1 MKFRGVTSKVKTSS
15 CSPSCSGMWA
25 NETCMKQNPKGKRRR
40 VWPCA
45 GKDEAM
51 RHQSNSCWIAASLWP
66 TVPTLLSMWKQL
78 PKMQSMCPQCH
89 LNCQVFRKKSNN
101 FPLSLLQSCQHVTTA
116 PSHAFRGQHEPLTLA
131 KTVPA
136 RRSGSFDSLFWR
148 VTLCKQVCLSA
159 VSERVF
165 IEMM

>member
-89 LNCQVFRKKSNN
+89 LNCQVFRKRATTSHSHFYKAASMWRLPRPMPSEVNMN
-101 FPLSLLQSCQHVTTA
+101 LWPWQKPCQPGGQAVLIPCFDAWHCVNRFVYQLSVK
-116 PSHAFRGQHEPLTLA
+116 E
-131 KTVPA
+131 
-136 RRSGSFDSLFWR
+136 
-148 VTLCKQVCLSA
+148 CL
-159 VSERVF
+159 
-165 IEMM
+165 